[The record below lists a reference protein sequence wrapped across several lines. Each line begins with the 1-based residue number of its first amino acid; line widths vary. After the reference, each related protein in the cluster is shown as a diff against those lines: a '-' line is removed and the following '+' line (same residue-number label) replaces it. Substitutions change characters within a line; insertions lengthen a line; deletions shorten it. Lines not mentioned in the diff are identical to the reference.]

1 MIDEKNVERARQGKL
16 PPCDGSKNKPMHEFF
31 CNHTGDRFSIGF
43 KELGRTRGD
52 GILPDS
58 AYNSRSWWEFRSEHD
73 DSNGKRRYYHALAW
87 LTAGWRIDELSIA
100 DEQVVFVRFKD
111 SKAKAFSASSIEPEK
126 KNTEPSLVLK
136 SLYSALSGAGQ
147 ILLGGNT
154 KNLPNPMGS
163 IAVIFFGLG
172 IFLMFIFKITVA
184 FTIVFVLFGIWIT
197 TNVLRLILGKAFIPS
212 LLGGLGVLLLTLA
225 TTKLGSVILGLLAV
239 VIINFTG
246 YGITGEETWGE
257 MFGKSWTLLK
267 GYIFG

>member
-1 MIDEKNVERARQGKL
+1 MIDEKNIKRARQGKL
-16 PPCDGSKNKPMHEFF
+16 PSFDSPKNEPMHEFF
-31 CNHTGDRFSIGF
+31 CNHVGDRFSIGF
-43 KELGRTRGD
+43 KELGRTRGN
-52 GILPDS
+52 GILPPS
-58 AYNSRSWWEFRSEHD
+58 AYKMRSWWEFRSEKD
-73 DSNGKRRYYHALAW
+73 DSGGKRRHRHALAW
-87 LTAGWRIDELSIA
+87 LTAGWRIDHLSLD

-111 SKAKAFSASSIEPEK
+111 LKAKASSASSTEPEK

-225 TTKLGSVILGLLAV
+225 TTKLGSVILGLLAA